1 MLRPDTERE
10 YTDGSGMVHLYAVW
24 DRGGS
29 AGKGLRPLMSDRDGY
44 QRAAVTLAADILRT
58 WRTMTTRPARWPGEP
73 AK

>member
-1 MLRPDTERE
+1 VLWPDTERE

-44 QRAAVTLAADILRT
+44 QRAAVTLAADIL
-58 WRTMTTRPARWPGEP
+58 PDLEDDDDAAGEVAR
-73 AK
+73 